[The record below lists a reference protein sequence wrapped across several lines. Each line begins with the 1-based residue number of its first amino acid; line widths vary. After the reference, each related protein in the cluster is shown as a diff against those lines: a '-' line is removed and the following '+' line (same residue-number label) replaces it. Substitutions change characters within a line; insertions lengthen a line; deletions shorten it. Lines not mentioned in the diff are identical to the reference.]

1 MLTSEQCKC
10 VNPLHLNCTHLK
22 WAALW
27 GCIWKKMLWV
37 SCIVM
42 TILRNGNT
50 MDDEKWLN
58 GAFGSRTEIAFISN
72 NTGKIHIV
80 NRNTLVLICQIRK
93 RRRMMIHND
102 DVQHGCSKR
111 IMCPWSWSMYQ
122 QSWITA
128 LTTLGYY
135 GLVFLCTHTV

>member
-1 MLTSEQCKC
+1 
-10 VNPLHLNCTHLK
+10 
-22 WAALW
+22 
-27 GCIWKKMLWV
+27 
-37 SCIVM
+37 M
-42 TILRNGNT
+42 TIVRNGNT

-58 GAFGSRTEIAFISN
+58 GASGSSTEIAFISN

-80 NRNTLVLICQIRK
+80 KRNTLVLICQIRK

-122 QSWITA
+122 
-128 LTTLGYY
+128 
-135 GLVFLCTHTV
+135 